1 MNTADDARRIAA
13 ELGLDEDSQL
23 TTAQVIE
30 LSGLSDRQVRR
41 LYKKALPSS
50 EIPGRKGPER
60 RVRLADLL
68 TWIETRPAATTAQK
82 SPRTI
87 DTSATADQVQKLLEL
102 LEDQDAKIDALTMM
116 SEALNAK
123 VHHQR
128 ESHAKELEAS
138 RAEVHDLRGQLEQR
152 DTAMTRMIEALV
164 VELHDTRG
172 QLHQLKTD
180 ILKALPARIEDA
192 EIEPAKPRSKF
203 LQWWRKH

>member
-1 MNTADDARRIAA
+1 MSAQDARTRAN

-41 LYKKALPSS
+41 LYKGTLPSS

-82 SPRTI
+82 SPHVTPRTI
-87 DTSATADQVQKLLEL
+87 DTTATADELRTMREL
-102 LEDQDAKIDALTMM
+102 LEQRDAKIDTM
-116 SEALNAK
+116 A
-123 VHHQR
+123 
-128 ESHAKELEAS
+128 
-138 RAEVHDLRGQLEQR
+138 
-152 DTAMTRMIEALV
+152 RMIEALAADV
-164 VELHDTRG
+164 HDTRG
-172 QLHQLKTD
+172 QLYQLKTD